1 MAAARRVGVLALV
14 AALAGGTAAAGCRKR
29 DRSSEAAPP
38 APPPPTV
45 ALTSVSPSSGP
56 IAGGTLVTLAG
67 TGFQAGATVSFGGSP
82 ATSLTVVSSTQ
93 ITCVT
98 PPGPVGPASV
108 TVVNPDATSATLANG
123 FTYVGPAPTLAFVA
137 PTAGPAAGGATVYLT
152 GTNFAAGATVSIGG
166 AAATVVSVTPTTI
179 RAVTGA
185 GSLGTQSVTVT
196 NPDSQAAT
204 LASAYTYWGAGLS
217 VSSLSPTSGPNTGG
231 TTITVTGSGFVSG
244 AILEVGGVA
253 ATAVTVL
260 SSTQIRGTTAALNP
274 FGPYL
279 VGPVNVGVR
288 NPDAQGAVLV
298 NGFNAL
304 GTAPSL
310 SSLAPTSGS
319 TGGGT
324 LVTLT
329 GTGFDPVEDG
339 GFSTSS
345 VSFGSN
351 AATFVNVAS
360 TTTITCWTPAGAAG
374 AVNVTVTNADGQ
386 ASTVASGYTYV
397 AGPGISSVS
406 PAGGPGSGGTTI
418 TISGTGFAAGATVTV
433 GGAIATSVAIASSS
447 SITCVTPAGT
457 PGTVHV
463 TVTNPGPVST
473 TLPFGFAYANGV
485 NAQTAPYVFDTSAGM
500 DCRRRWYVNMNL
512 ASFLKDLQNRG
523 LQSWG
528 SPGDTTAPP
537 APLPLVDQYALDWMR
552 AYVLRTISVV
562 YGRNPDGSRVS
573 GASIQISFVG
583 LPPATGSRG
592 CGTPSTGWSEICCG
606 GCNPQGS
613 GGPHPSA
620 SQASCGG
627 GAIGRAHFDN
637 SDTLPCNS
645 YGEWTCNGV
654 YQGCSGCSVD
664 MGVFTANIGN
674 GWASSLSP
682 ALSST
687 DQQYLDGTTTSG
699 ARYNAVHSFL
709 QQFARRIAFV
719 TAHEI
724 GHDVGLSASAARGPC
739 TINLTSGQ
747 CGATAGHNSCCSTNL
762 MAPGLP
768 LSGTFTD
775 FTRALDGNPAG
786 PSAGAGCSATGASAW
801 AVLQAYLGVSP

>member
-1 MAAARRVGVLALV
+1 MPAARPAALLALAV
-14 AALAGGTAAAGCRKR
+14 ALAAGGSCRKK
-29 DRSSEAAPP
+29 DRSGDAAPP
-38 APPPPTV
+38 PTPPAVT
-45 ALTSVSPSSGP
+45 LTSVSPSSGP

-67 TGFQAGATVSFGGSP
+67 AGFQAGATVSFGGSP
-82 ATSLTVVSSTQ
+82 ATSVTVVSATQ

-98 PPGPVGPASV
+98 PSGALGPANV
-108 TVVNPDATSATLANG
+108 TVLNPDTTSATLAGG
-123 FTYVGPAPTLAFVA
+123 FTFMGPAPALAFVA
-137 PTAGPAAGGATVYLT
+137 PTAGPSAGGTTVYLT

-166 AAATVVSVTPTTI
+166 AATPVTSVMSTTI
-179 RAVTGA
+179 AAVTGA
-185 GSLGTQSVTVT
+185 GTVGTQSVTVT
-196 NPDSQAAT
+196 NPDSQTAT

-217 VSSLSPTSGPNTGG
+217 VSSVSPASGPNTGG
-231 TTITVTGSGFVSG
+231 TAITVAGTGFVSG
-244 AILEVGGVA
+244 ATLEVGGAA
-253 ATAVTVL
+253 ATGVTVV
-260 SSTQIRGTTAALNP
+260 SSTQVRGTTAALNP

-288 NPDAQGAVLV
+288 NPDGQGAVLV

-310 SSLAPTSGS
+310 TTVSPTSGS
-319 TGGGT
+319 MGGGT
-324 LVTLT
+324 RVTLT

-345 VSFGSN
+345 VSFGGN

-374 AVNVTVTNADGQ
+374 LVNVTVANADGQ
-386 ASTVASGYTYV
+386 SSTAASAFTYV
-397 AGPGISSVS
+397 AGPGIVSVS
-406 PAGGPGSGGTTI
+406 PATGPGSGGTTI
-418 TISGTGFAAGATVTV
+418 TIAGTGFASGATVTV
-433 GGAIATSVAIASSS
+433 GGAAATSVTVVSATT
-447 SITCVTPAGT
+447 ITCVTPTGT
-457 PGTVHV
+457 PGTAHV
-463 TVTNPGPVST
+463 TVTNPGPIST
-473 TLPFGFAYANGV
+473 TLPYAFAYANGV

-500 DCRRRWYVNMNL
+500 DCRRRWYVNLNH

-528 SPGDTTAPP
+528 TAGDTTAPP

-552 AYVLRTISVV
+552 AYVLRTISIV
-562 YGRNPDGSRVS
+562 YGRNPDGTKVS
-573 GASIQISFVG
+573 GSSIQISFVG
-583 LPPATGSRG
+583 LPPATGARG
-592 CGTPSTGWSEICCG
+592 CAVPSTGFSEICCA

-637 SDTLPCNS
+637 SDTLPCNA
-645 YGEWTCNGV
+645 YAEWTCNGV

-674 GWASSLSP
+674 GWGSSLSP
-682 ALSST
+682 TLSST

-699 ARYNAVHSFL
+699 ARYTAIHSFL

-724 GHDVGLSASAARGPC
+724 GHDVGLSANAARGPC
-739 TINLTSGQ
+739 TINLTTGQ
-747 CGATAGHNSCCSTNL
+747 CGATAGHNSCCTTNL

-786 PSAGAGCSATGASAW
+786 PSAGAGCSAAGASAW